1 MLNPNSRTFIPTDTD
16 FGQQWHLRNTGQGG
30 GTAGADIAA
39 ETAWDSARGAGVR
52 VSVIDNGMD
61 VGHQDLAAAIVG
73 GAGFFQNNG
82 MGGVNFVQS
91 LTGFPDSDHG
101 TFCSG
106 MAIARAN
113 NATGGCG
120 VANQADFLPIACLG
134 DQVGTQA
141 TLARAISYAADPTQ
155 EVSGANPADGADVI
169 SCSLGPNG
177 ADWDM
182 TATLQTAIDFATT
195 NGRGGLGTPIFW
207 AVSNGNVEIQFD
219 EVCSYANTIHVGR
232 STRMDLEDNSAHGPE
247 LDFLATGV
255 DVFSTGS
262 GGGYRTDTGTS
273 FAAPTAA
280 GVGALMLSVNPDLT
294 WQQVRQNLRDTA
306 EQIGGVVYDGAG
318 HNDDYGWGRINAADA
333 VCAVANVADLDT
345 PTLTFND
352 VPEGETTARAVVF
365 SVQRCGTS
373 TFQII
378 SGPSVTSGP
387 GSFGTLPSPTATLPA
402 GGAAVRQA
410 RLWLSF
416 TGTNDGDTTTGTVTV
431 RLVETGEQ
439 WVIPITANTI
449 ARPTVAVA
457 LVLDQSGSMA
467 DPSGVPSLPT
477 RNDVLHFS
485 APVFVNVLPEQDGI
499 GIVAFDTDAYDRM
512 AIATAGPP
520 SAFDPTRSTALTTI
534 AAHSPNPAGMTA
546 IGDGIEKAKN
556 LLDPV
561 TGFDNKATVVF
572 TDGHETASKYIAD
585 VAGSIND
592 RVFAIGLGT
601 ADQLKPASLQ
611 AIANGTGGYLLM
623 TGNLGNDDLFRL
635 SKYYLQIL
643 AGVTNHDVVLDPDGH
658 LLPGQVLRIPFRLNE
673 ADIETDVIL
682 LSDWPPQAFIFAL
695 ETPAGD
701 IIDPSSVGALGGQFV
716 TGNGVSYFRMTLPVA
731 LGAGAHAGKWNA
743 ILAINPRYYRPND
756 DYTHG
761 PVGGGKIPSNGLRYS
776 LSVHSYSGL
785 RLVGSLSQTSNEPG
799 ATVTVKGVLSEYG
812 VPIESDRASVKAELE
827 KPDGTKSTLTLAET
841 DPGSYEATFTATQPG
856 VYPIRL
862 LANGKSMRGR
872 TFTREHLLSAA
883 VWQGGDNPPPNS
895 HNPDPEDPQHVDPK
909 DVWCRLIA
917 CFFDSNVLTDEAIK
931 RLREAGV
938 DIEALRKCLIRL
950 CRKSRPTT
958 SVSSNPRPA
967 VASVATTLTPV
978 SQLAQ
983 TFARA
988 TEASVMSI
996 NDDDV
1001 QELIGAF
1008 GTRGTETIKAML
1020 DASDSYTKP
1029 DDDCGCGDKTG
1040 DNKKE
1045 NN

>member
-1 MLNPNSRTFIPTDTD
+1 MTYLNVTEVESALIGLATTYPSFCELVTLPNLSIEGRTI
-16 FGQQWHLRNTGQGG
+16 HAVRI
-30 GTAGADIAA
+30 GTAS
-39 ETAWDSARGAGVR
+39 SASRDGVLLTGGVHSR
-52 VSVIDNGMD
+52 EWGSSEICVY
-61 VGHQDLAAAIVG
+61 LAADLCEAYANGTGLAYGGKSFTVAEVKGLVEGLNWYVLADSNPDGRNFSQTTDVSWRHNRNPAESGGNPACIGVDLNRNQDFLWDFTNKFSSSATVNTSTSPCSGSQTYRGSAPTSEPEAKNIVWMLDNFPRIRWYVDLHSSGEMILHSWGDDESQSSTSGQNFLNVAFDAQRGVG
-73 GAGFFQNNG
+73 GDMAYKE
-82 MGGVNFVQS
+82 FVPSADQTEMVS
-91 LTGFPDSDHG
+91 L
-101 TFCSG
+101 
-106 MAIARAN
+106 AN
-113 NATGGCG
+113 ALHDGLQAVRGKDYSIGPAFDLYAT
-120 VANQADFLPIACLG
+120 
-134 DQVGTQA
+134 
-141 TLARAISYAADPTQ
+141 
-155 EVSGANPADGADVI
+155 SGANDDYAYSRHFADATKGKVVAYTVEWGEQFQPTWNEMEKIVSDV
-169 SCSLGPNG
+169 SAGLLN
-177 ADWDM
+177 
-182 TATLQTAIDFATT
+182 FA
-195 NGRGGLGTPIFW
+195 L
-207 AVSNGNVEIQFD
+207 
-219 EVCSYANTIHVGR
+219 
-232 STRMDLEDNSAHGPE
+232 
-247 LDFLATGV
+247 
-255 DVFSTGS
+255 
-262 GGGYRTDTGTS
+262 
-273 FAAPTAA
+273 TAA
-280 GVGALMLSVNPDLT
+280 CVSVD
-294 WQQVRQNLRDTA
+294 
-306 EQIGGVVYDGAG
+306 I
-318 HNDDYGWGRINAADA
+318 
-333 VCAVANVADLDT
+333 ADLDT

-895 HNPDPEDPQHVDPK
+895 HNPDPEDPQHHGDPDGVCAIVD
-909 DVWCRLIA
+909 CLLG
-917 CFFDSNVLTDEAIK
+917 VL
-931 RLREAGV
+931 
-938 DIEALRKCLIRL
+938 
-950 CRKSRPTT
+950 P
-958 SVSSNPRPA
+958 
-967 VASVATTLTPV
+967 
-978 SQLAQ
+978 
-983 TFARA
+983 
-988 TEASVMSI
+988 
-996 NDDDV
+996 
-1001 QELIGAF
+1001 
-1008 GTRGTETIKAML
+1008 RGTIA
-1020 DASDSYTKP
+1020 
-1029 DDDCGCGDKTG
+1029 
-1040 DNKKE
+1040 